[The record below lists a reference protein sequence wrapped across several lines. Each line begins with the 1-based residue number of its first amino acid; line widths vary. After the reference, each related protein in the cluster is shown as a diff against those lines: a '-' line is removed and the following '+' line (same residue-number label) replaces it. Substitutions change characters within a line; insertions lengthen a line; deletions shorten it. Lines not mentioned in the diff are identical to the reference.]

1 MHLFCLLVC
10 LTFSG
15 LLTYGQQ
22 MNSKRIEKAS
32 FSEIESELYL
42 KPYHLDSIEKWAI
55 YKAQLDISKGKR
67 IMLYQ
72 QAGTENACILCN
84 KYQEGFQL
92 IRFGSADLPIPE
104 IDAFVSAYNEKQI
117 GPAVVQAEFSG
128 ITLQAEKIKASQQVV
143 NDSMV
148 RIQLN
153 YPELENFFG
162 LHMQE
167 VQIEFQFLQP
177 IQLPIKEINYQTLKN
192 NGILIK
198 NKGLKDLYLRVV
210 FDFQKVGQL
219 QEKCWCSVLEQRQYV
234 EINLPL
240 LRN

>member
-1 MHLFCLLVC
+1 M
-10 LTFSG
+10 
-15 LLTYGQQ
+15 
-22 MNSKRIEKAS
+22 
-32 FSEIESELYL
+32 
-42 KPYHLDSIEKWAI
+42 
-55 YKAQLDISKGKR
+55 
-67 IMLYQ
+67 
-72 QAGTENACILCN
+72 
-84 KYQEGFQL
+84 
-92 IRFGSADLPIPE
+92 
-104 IDAFVSAYNEKQI
+104 
-117 GPAVVQAEFSG
+117 VQAEFSG
-128 ITLQAEKIKASQQVV
+128 FTLQAEKIMASQQVV

-192 NGILIK
+192 NGILVK
-198 NKGLKDLYLRVV
+198 NKGLKDMYLRVV

-234 EINLPL
+234 EIKLPL